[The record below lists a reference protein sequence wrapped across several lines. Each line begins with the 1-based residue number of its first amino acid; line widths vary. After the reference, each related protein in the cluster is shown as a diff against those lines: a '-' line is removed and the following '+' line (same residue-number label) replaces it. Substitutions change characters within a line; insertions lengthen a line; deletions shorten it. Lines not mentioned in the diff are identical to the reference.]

1 MAYNRECVVY
11 CFNMQLETALREA
24 LLEDL
29 SGPALYARIQKD
41 DPRSP
46 LGGLL
51 AAGRIPINEYNAA
64 IKWRNAHLYYLHS
77 IQSPDDLTDGQC
89 VEALKKYK
97 EGVEILMDCGNRG
110 KSPYGHS
117 RRVFHAVCA
126 LATYEETLG
135 DFDYMVKA
143 ARVGFAALAK
153 SDF

>member
-1 MAYNRECVVY
+1 
-11 CFNMQLETALREA
+11 MQLETALREA

-41 DPRSP
+41 DHRSP

-51 AAGRIPINEYNAA
+51 AAGRFPIDEYNAA
-64 IKWRNAHLYYLHS
+64 TQWRNAHLNYLHS
-77 IQSPDDLTDGQC
+77 IQNSDDWTDEQC
-89 VEALKKYK
+89 KKASDKYK
-97 EGVEILMDCGNRG
+97 EGVEILMNCGDRG
-110 KSPYGHS
+110 KSDYRHS

-135 DFDYMVKA
+135 DFDYTVKA

-153 SDF
+153 KNFKSF